1 MQGEQKQQS
10 ARRIGRVARVASV
23 ATKTGAT
30 SKKRR
35 IVAYK
40 RRVSAGL
47 RTIHQNQY
55 RLVAGAFVILL
66 GLSTALAP
74 FIQATTEKPI
84 MLNGGVTSLVGAV
97 RDDAKDYLKSDANK
111 QP

>member
-1 MQGEQKQQS
+1 MQGRSNNRTPIKRTDYVGQYAAYLSDTRNAKRLQWEQKQQL
-10 ARRIGRVARVASV
+10 ARRIGRMARVAIV

-66 GLSTALAP
+66 GLSTTLAP
-74 FIQATTEKPI
+74 FF
-84 MLNGGVTSLVGAV
+84 
-97 RDDAKDYLKSDANK
+97 
-111 QP
+111 